1 MVSIEQGFCEY
12 QEWTAPIQ
20 EFKLYSGSNR
30 EPLNVFREERDRYNF
45 LKESLATGGD

>member
-1 MVSIEQGFCEY
+1 MLTNWLLVVSIEQGFCEY

-30 EPLNVFREERDRYNF
+30 EPLNVLEKRETDIIF
-45 LKESLATGGD
+45 